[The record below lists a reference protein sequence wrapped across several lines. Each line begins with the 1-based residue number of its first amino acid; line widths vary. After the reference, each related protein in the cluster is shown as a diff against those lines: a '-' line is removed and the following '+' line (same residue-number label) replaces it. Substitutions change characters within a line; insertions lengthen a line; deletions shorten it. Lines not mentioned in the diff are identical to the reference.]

1 MSKLPSQ
8 KLLKKSE
15 CRDLK
20 GEEVKH
26 FNFAGWYHAGIH
38 GVGSSSGKG
47 IHDAGVFRRGAGAGI
62 ATAISF
68 VPFRSEIAYNAE
80 IKRPREPPGRHV
92 SPRDHEG
99 EDDRGKYG
107 NLPTPW
113 HRNSIS
119 ARCILRDTLN
129 DTRPR
134 YFHRSEIRWTRCT
147 RFDPPVNDGSF
158 NWRPL
163 GPSKRD
169 FGDLRLGVFL
179 FVSFFFRMTRDS
191 FLLLP
196 RSKKMSKFPG
206 LLPPSLLKPT
216 NQWTI
221 LPASDSPSCPRD
233 NRERGMDRCI
243 GTEQT

>member
-134 YFHRSEIRWTRCT
+134 YFHRGEIRWTRCT

-179 FVSFFFRMTRDS
+179 FVSFFFRMTTNHSSFQGVKKCLNSPDS
-191 FLLLP
+191 FHLV
-196 RSKKMSKFPG
+196 S
-206 LLPPSLLKPT
+206 
-216 NQWTI
+216 
-221 LPASDSPSCPRD
+221 
-233 NRERGMDRCI
+233 
-243 GTEQT
+243 

>member
-20 GEEVKH
+20 GEEAKH

-134 YFHRSEIRWTRCT
+134 YFHRGEIRWTRCT
-147 RFDPPVNDGSF
+147 RFIPPWMMALLIGGLLDRVKERFEAWGIF
-158 NWRPL
+158 IC
-163 GPSKRD
+163 
-169 FGDLRLGVFL
+169 
-179 FVSFFFRMTRDS
+179 FFFFQNDKRP
-191 FLLLP
+191 LLLP

>member
-134 YFHRSEIRWTRCT
+134 YFHRGEIRWTRCT
-147 RFDPPVNDGSF
+147 RFIPPWMMALLIGGLLDRVKETLEIWG
-158 NWRPL
+158 L
-163 GPSKRD
+163 GYFYLFLFFSEWQETTPPSK
-169 FGDLRLGVFL
+169 
-179 FVSFFFRMTRDS
+179 
-191 FLLLP
+191 
-196 RSKKMSKFPG
+196 
-206 LLPPSLLKPT
+206 
-216 NQWTI
+216 
-221 LPASDSPSCPRD
+221 
-233 NRERGMDRCI
+233 E
-243 GTEQT
+243 

>member
-134 YFHRSEIRWTRCT
+134 YFHRGEIRWTRCT
-147 RFDPPVNDGSF
+147 RFDPPWMMALLIGGLLDRVKETLEIWG
-158 NWRPL
+158 L
-163 GPSKRD
+163 GY
-169 FGDLRLGVFL
+169 FYLFL
-179 FVSFFFRMTRDS
+179 FFFRMTRDHSS
-191 FLLLP
+191 FQGV
-196 RSKKMSKFPG
+196 KKCLNSP
-206 LLPPSLLKPT
+206 
-216 NQWTI
+216 
-221 LPASDSPSCPRD
+221 DSFHLVS
-233 NRERGMDRCI
+233 
-243 GTEQT
+243 